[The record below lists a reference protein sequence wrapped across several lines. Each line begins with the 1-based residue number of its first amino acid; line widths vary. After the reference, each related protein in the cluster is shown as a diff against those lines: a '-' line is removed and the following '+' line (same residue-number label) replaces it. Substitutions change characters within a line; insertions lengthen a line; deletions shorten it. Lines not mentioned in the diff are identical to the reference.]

1 MRVSPVSYHVVPR
14 AWSWCGCGA
23 ADEHETGPGCPIR
36 CLDTVIPARV
46 LDRVVL
52 ALSQESA
59 SPRPVTVADV
69 LSQYR
74 SGELASLPGIGPR
87 RFAAVERGLFIAG
100 LITRRD
106 RPARRLS
113 GKAASR

>member
-59 SPRPVTVADV
+59 
-69 LSQYR
+69 
-74 SGELASLPGIGPR
+74 
-87 RFAAVERGLFIAG
+87 
-100 LITRRD
+100 
-106 RPARRLS
+106 
-113 GKAASR
+113 